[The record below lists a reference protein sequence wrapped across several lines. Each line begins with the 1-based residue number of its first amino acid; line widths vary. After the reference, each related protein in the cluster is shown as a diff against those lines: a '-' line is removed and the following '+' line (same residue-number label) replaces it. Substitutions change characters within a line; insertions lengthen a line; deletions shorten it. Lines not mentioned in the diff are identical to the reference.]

1 MSRRLRGTEGD
12 LEELQTLQAAGS
24 SAAVVGAAGSASLVQ
39 PRTKRNVILGVIV
52 GLALG
57 IALAFIREALD
68 TRVRS
73 ADELPSAA
81 WECRCSVRFPSP
93 TAAVRTPDSWPH

>member
-1 MSRRLRGTEGD
+1 M
-12 LEELQTLQAAGS
+12 
-24 SAAVVGAAGSASLVQ
+24 VGAAGSASLVQ
-39 PRTKRNVILGVIV
+39 PRTKRNVILGLIV

-73 ADELPSAA
+73 ADELR
-81 WECRCSVRFPSP
+81 ERLGCRCSVRFPSP
-93 TAAVRTPDSWPH
+93 TAALAPGNSWPP